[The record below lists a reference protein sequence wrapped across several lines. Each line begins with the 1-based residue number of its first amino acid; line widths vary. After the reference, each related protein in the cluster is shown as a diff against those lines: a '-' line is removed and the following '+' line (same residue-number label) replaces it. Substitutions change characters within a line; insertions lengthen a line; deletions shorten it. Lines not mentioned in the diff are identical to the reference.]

1 MKLTTLCYIKDKD
14 RYLMLYRNKKPNDP
28 NEGKWIG
35 IGGHIEEGESP
46 WDGMKREVKEE
57 TGLTVTDASFLGVIT
72 FISDRWEDEMMF
84 LYRADAFTG
93 TFDADCREGTLE
105 WIDKDRIMSLPL
117 WEGDR
122 IFLSDL
128 IDGKN
133 DINMKLVYE
142 GEALREAYRYNEHGE
157 VTLI

>member
-1 MKLTTLCYIKDKD
+1 MKLTTLCYIKDRN
-14 RYLMLYRNKKPNDP
+14 RYLMLFRNKKPDDP

-35 IGGHIEEGESP
+35 IGGRIEEGESH
-46 WDGMKREVKEE
+46 WECMKREVKEE
-57 TGLTVTDASFLGVIT
+57 TGLSVTDASFLGVIS
-72 FISDRWEDEMMF
+72 FVSDCWEDEMMF
-84 LYRADAFTG
+84 LYRAEGFSGELNT
-93 TFDADCREGTLE
+93 DCREGTLA
-105 WIDKDRIMSLPL
+105 WIEKDRIMDLPL

-142 GEALREAYRYNEHGE
+142 GETLKEAYRYNENGE